1 MLIYQRSFK
10 IKENC
15 CLPFNKPTIWCK
27 SCKICLTWCIIVH
40 VLFLFYSSC
49 VEESKLTPNYCN
61 STLWKPSNQTET
73 RKPLPGYSKCLFP
86 GQSNQTNYPYVH
98 QWIQNTGFNDSAT
111 YNCLVRTDENPFA
124 TTNLEKKWMGN
135 QTCDK
140 GDAKHRRCLGQQS
153 NKCIDAECKF
163 FSWFT

>member
-1 MLIYQRSFK
+1 MLLNMSK
-10 IKENC
+10 MV
-15 CLPFNKPTIWCK
+15 FNA
-27 SCKICLTWCIIVH
+27 H
-40 VLFLFYSSC
+40 VLYLFFSSFC
-49 VEESKLTPNYCN
+49 VDETKLTPNYCN
-61 STLWKPSNQTET
+61 STLWKQNNQTET
-73 RKPLPGYSKCLFP
+73 RTPLPGYSKCLFP

-98 QWIQNTGFNDSAT
+98 QWIQNTSFNDNAT
-111 YNCLVRTDENPFA
+111 YNCLVRTDENPYA

-163 FSWFT
+163 FS